1 MEENLQ
7 EQLPQGEFFASLTR
21 NNTKI
26 KKDRA
31 ASIMED
37 AQLAYKRSIEDM
49 EMNLKKFIRDRA
61 NMLDLSPDNVTT
73 LKVASDFDAQDFVDT
88 DKKLTW
94 QIDQLKIALALAKER
109 FTYLFGA

>member
-1 MEENLQ
+1 MENLV
-7 EQLPQGEFFASLTR
+7 EEVLPQGEFFASLTR

-49 EMNLKKFIRDRA
+49 EMNLKKFVRDRN

-73 LKVASDFDAQDFVDT
+73 LKVASDFDAADFVAK
-88 DKKLTW
+88 DKDITW
-94 QIDQLKIALALAKER
+94 KIDQLTLALKLSKER